1 MQRFTL
7 TWSGTTARVP
17 SRTHEQRKAPALF
30 GLGQLEAIPLD
41 DLRSRSDPFDADRD
55 GISGRLPWRE
65 DCFGRFGWQSSVCDL
80 STFVTGA
87 LSRELGI
94 EMLPR

>member
-1 MQRFTL
+1 MPVTC
-7 TWSGTTARVP
+7 SA
-17 SRTHEQRKAPALF
+17 H
-30 GLGQLEAIPLD
+30 
-41 DLRSRSDPFDADRD
+41 PFDADRD

>member
-1 MQRFTL
+1 
-7 TWSGTTARVP
+7 
-17 SRTHEQRKAPALF
+17 THEQRKAPALF

-41 DLRSRSDPFDADRD
+41 ELRSRSDPFDADRD